1 MTFGVWR
8 SLVSRL
14 VRVQEAWGSNPHTP
28 TKLGKFLTEL
38 AEFFLQKCFSSVC
51 HAERPPTF
59 VGGLLLF
66 GSVPSVLFSLLLLSQ
81 LVLPL
86 FFRFPLL
93 TAEGFALLLVR
104 FLL

>member
-1 MTFGVWR
+1 MQKDR
-8 SLVSRL
+8 RRL
-14 VRVQEAWGSNPHTP
+14 SAVFC
-28 TKLGKFLTEL
+28 FL
-38 AEFFLQKCFSSVC
+38 
-51 HAERPPTF
+51 
-59 VGGLLLF
+59 